1 MTYESIG
8 QLDTQP
14 FPFPLFGDV
23 DSVDASVQLISS

>member
-14 FPFPLFGDV
+14 FPFFGDV